1 MISCLVKYYCT
12 NTYVFNLDQL
22 SQLLDAALL
31 VITEVDAI
39 NKKNAFQYS
48 VETYKDLQSVIR
60 QLIKLQKDIDNII
73 EKVDIIEKVV
83 VKNGEKLDKLLCPF
97 KNVDNST
104 KPLFIVLGQ
113 GCDGVDQDCDGFI
126 DECDEDRVPPSI
138 RLKVAKPVTPFKTR
152 EDAFNF
158 LKHSIEVTDD
168 CAAPEYLSF
177 TVVNNVKECVDCK
190 FEVIAKDERCFH
202 KEATAT
208 ATFTLMVDNTPPEI
222 ACGFYTPQ
230 DAKYVSEDF
239 DACLGIS
246 PEFPESSDQLHIDAQ
261 NFRQKFVDVQLWF
274 DIKVS
279 DLFIG
284 LIFYHFYL
292 PPR

>member
-39 NKKNAFQYS
+39 NKKYSFQYS
-48 VETYKDLQSVIR
+48 VETYKNLQSVIH
-60 QLIKLQKDIDNII
+60 QLIKLQTDIDNII
-73 EKVDIIEKVV
+73 ETVDKIEKEV

-97 KNVDNST
+97 KDVD

-113 GCDGVDQDCDGFI
+113 GCDGVNQDCDEFV

-138 RLKVAKPVTPFKTR
+138 RLKVAKPLTPFKTK
-152 EDAFNF
+152 EDARYF
-158 LKHSIEVTDD
+158 LEHSIEVTDD
-168 CAAPEYLSF
+168 CAAPEKLSF

-190 FEVIAKDERCFH
+190 FKVIAKDKRCFH

-208 ATFTLMVDNTPPEI
+208 ATFTLMVDNTPPKI
-222 ACGFYTPQ
+222 SCGFYTPQ

-246 PEFPESSDQLHIDAQ
+246 PPFPESSDQLHIDAQ

>member
-22 SQLLDAALL
+22 LQVVDTALL
-31 VITEVDAI
+31 VITGIDAK
-39 NKKNAFQYS
+39 NKKNSFQYS
-48 VETYKDLQSVIR
+48 VETYKNLQSVIH
-60 QLIKLQKDIDNII
+60 QLIELQKDINNII
-73 EKVDIIEKVV
+73 KTVGEIKTKVGE
-83 VKNGEKLDKLLCPF
+83 NGGKLDKLLCPF
-97 KNVDNST
+97 KDVD

-113 GCDGVDQDCDGFI
+113 GCDGVNQDCDEFV

-138 RLKVAKPVTPFKTR
+138 RLKVAKPLTPFKTK
-152 EDAFNF
+152 EDARYF
-158 LKHSIEVTDD
+158 LEHSIEVTDD
-168 CAAPEYLSF
+168 CAAPEKLSF
-177 TVVNNVKECVDCK
+177 KVVNNVKECVDCK

-208 ATFTLMVDNTPPEI
+208 ATFTLMVDNTPPKI
-222 ACGFYTPQ
+222 SCGFYTPQ

-246 PEFPESSDQLHIDAQ
+246 PPFPEPGDQLHIDAQ